1 MFTKPPLVSIVM
13 GSDSD
18 LPVMK
23 KAMEACRE
31 FGVECE
37 MRVISA
43 HRNPGEAHEYA
54 LNAHLRGI
62 KAIIAGAGGAAHLA
76 GVIAAS
82 TPLPVIAVPIMTKS
96 LGGLDSL
103 LAMVQMPPGIP
114 VATVAIDGGRNA
126 GLLAIEILA
135 VADAELQGRF
145 LEFKKKL
152 TEESRKKNDNPEFT
166 PLYEP

>member
-1 MFTKPPLVSIVM
+1 MFTKPPLVTIVM

-23 KAMEACRE
+23 KAAEACRE
-31 FGVECE
+31 FGIEYE

-43 HRNPGEAHEYA
+43 HRNPVESIEYSQ
-54 LNAHLRGI
+54 NAHKRGF
-62 KAIIAGAGGAAHLA
+62 KVIIAGAGGAAHLA
-76 GVIAAS
+76 GVIAAN

-103 LAMVQMPPGIP
+103 LSMVQMPPGIP

-126 GLLAIEILA
+126 GLLAVEILA
-135 VADAELQGRF
+135 IADPELQGMF

-152 TEESRKKNDNPEFT
+152 TEESRRKNDNPEFT